1 MDKKKKCPKAKR
13 SLFVPHM
20 MECAFYVENTRRNYL
35 RKCSEHFN
43 KKLYECL
50 VDMKCW
56 WMKREDTQVELKKS
70 GNENVANYIKNG
82 VLRRKLYPVLHQLL
96 GPTKQEKKKKKRSK
110 GRSRG
115 RSAKKQDLHRKASV
129 KRLTRSGTKSIDAP
143 AAE

>member
-1 MDKKKKCPKAKR
+1 MDKKKSQKSKR
-13 SLFVPHM
+13 SAFIPHM
-20 MECAFYVENTRRNYL
+20 MECAFYMENTRRNYL

-43 KKLYECL
+43 KQLYDCL

-56 WMKREDTQVELKKS
+56 WMKREDTQVELEKS
-70 GNENVANYIKNG
+70 GNENVADYIKNG

-96 GPTKQEKKKKKRSK
+96 GPKKQEKKKKRST

-115 RSAKKQDLHRKASV
+115 RPPKKQDLLRKASM
-129 KRLTRSGTKSIDAP
+129 KRLTRSGEKSIDTP